1 MNLQSKTVKNVVAV
15 ALGLVLICT
24 IAIAAGNKDKATDV
38 ATTEKNNVTGR
49 TAGVVLSLDELE
61 EQALEAIQNADYTQM
76 QTAFVT
82 AAEEAIASVPDGPV
96 LTEEEQLWQNRLMA
110 DVDNQMNV
118 RAEASTGSEIVGR
131 LRKGDVAEV
140 VEIGEEWTHIKSGNV
155 DGFVK
160 NEYCVYGL
168 DALAYAKENIDTR
181 AFVTGSSV
189 RLREEPTTDC
199 GVVTAVSKGMLLIVD
214 TDAETVDGWVPVGYV
229 GKTRYISAD
238 YVDDERLLTLSDI
251 DDFLTTTSSFYYFL
265 EKPFEFKYYDT
276 HKKYINLFK
285 ENSKFETFLKIL
297 ETANINNAF
306 PEARYGNLENDYD
319 LDSDLLYE
327 IMHILQFESMQY
339 DKCVLLKNN
348 NYRKRIY
355 PDKNSK
361 IYIIKDNKIERV
373 YTYECIDDY
382 FERIITDE
390 YKDIVPRWQSNLSC
404 TIECG
409 LDNILNKIPE
419 QYKDYY
425 NILSTQIDIDNMNI
439 ICFYQDKELKIVYKK
454 FFSDLERDDSDI
466 KDIIDDYENNIKDN
480 CIYDEQRKVLEF
492 LKKKKEEEKTLKK
505 ALR

>member
-189 RLREEPTTDC
+189 RLREEPTTDS

-238 YVDDERLLTLSDI
+238 YVDVEMPLSEAVTIAEEQEWAAKMAAEKARRRQEQFTEATEIINEAYDA
-251 DDFLTTTSSFYYFL
+251 TTS
-265 EKPFEFKYYDT
+265 
-276 HKKYINLFK
+276 
-285 ENSKFETFLKIL
+285 
-297 ETANINNAF
+297 
-306 PEARYGNLENDYD
+306 
-319 LDSDLLYE
+319 E
-327 IMHILQFESMQY
+327 IMLMAAVIQCEAGGE
-339 DKCVLLKNN
+339 C
-348 NYRKRIY
+348 
-355 PDKNSK
+355 
-361 IYIIKDNKIERV
+361 
-373 YTYECIDDY
+373 YEGQ
-382 FERIITDE
+382 
-390 YKDIVPRWQSNLSC
+390 VAV
-404 TIECG
+404 G
-409 LDNILNKIPE
+409 AVILNRVRSSKYPNSISNVVYAPAQFTPASNGKVDRVLASGTVRQSCIRAAQE
-419 QYKDYY
+419 AV
-425 NILSTQIDIDNMNI
+425 NGIDPTGGCVSFRQTRSGHSGFVIGGH
-439 ICFYQDKELKIVYKK
+439 V
-454 FFSDLERDDSDI
+454 FF
-466 KDIIDDYENNIKDN
+466 
-480 CIYDEQRKVLEF
+480 
-492 LKKKKEEEKTLKK
+492 
-505 ALR
+505 